1 MSKFLISESEKVRI
15 LNMHKTAT
23 HRQYLSEQSWK
34 WKQGDPTPEKLDP
47 NTITTT
53 VTLEYVALPKPVQEN
68 GKTFNYEGSKLN
80 VDIKG
85 IPNLSAG
92 TFVYEFTLAGRGMKQ
107 FGPIT
112 NATVNGD
119 VLSFNIPLKQGDL
132 SLDYINNELILD
144 SKNKK
149 QVNYVLSVG
158 VLPSYY
164 DTKQLRQ
171 AVGMANVVA
180 NQVQGSNPTPPVAQ
194 QPQNGTT
201 QTNS

>member
-1 MSKFLISESEKVRI
+1 
-15 LNMHKTAT
+15 MHKTAT
-23 HRQYLSEQSWK
+23 NRQYLSEQSWK

-171 AVGMANVVA
+171 AAGMANVVA